1 MTFLEDIMQVAANLG
16 LKAVIIGG
24 IALPAYNAARTTLD
38 LDLCISFPSQKRIQ
52 EFLEDLAK
60 KGIRT
65 LQKPKINHDLF
76 TIFGNRNEAEI
87 WLHPCDAFK
96 WDEEME
102 NRIIKFGSKF
112 YVLSIEDYLLTKLAR
127 EDRSSIDISD
137 VLQIFIANYKKID
150 WDYFNFR
157 LKLNKQLSSI
167 HSIWEEFE
175 SVKSQDNSE
184 LQEIFDFIKEKLN
197 KTV

>member
-1 MTFLEDIMQVAANLG
+1 MQIAADLK

-24 IALPAYNAARTTLD
+24 IALPAYNVVRSTLD
-38 LDLCISFPSQKRIQ
+38 LDLCVSFPSQTRLQ
-52 EFLEDLAK
+52 EFLDALAK

-76 TIFGNRNEAEI
+76 VIFGNRNEAEI
-87 WLHPCDAFK
+87 RLHPCDAFK

-102 NRIIKFGSKF
+102 NRITKFGSKF

-127 EDRSSIDISD
+127 DDRSSIDISD
-137 VLQIFIANYKKID
+137 ILQILIVSYKEID
-150 WDYFNFR
+150 WEYFYFR

-167 HSIWEEFE
+167 QSIWEEFA
-175 SVKSQDNSE
+175 SIKSQDNSE
-184 LQEIFDFIKEKLN
+184 LREIFDHIKEKLN
-197 KTV
+197 MAI